1 MSDELYL
8 DLIECAMY
16 DWIKLAFKIDASP
29 AKNCAQ
35 REVNDK
41 VCLLYTDVIDGK
53 EKCCLL
59 YVEPE
64 YPPFDQAEIKVLSRV
79 NFMKTKFL
87 WKAIVSKVRHF
98 ICSIVKTMEE
108 DNIEFFNNVGIAD
121 ELMCMNISFYPLKK
135 DLMMDA
141 FKDRYPN
148 SIAIEETKKT
158 GKDLFQWYVKK
169 IPRLAIK
176 VEVLDD
182 LPPPITHTDLLANFL
197 LEPQDLNRTV

>member
-16 DWIKLAFKIDASP
+16 EWINLAFKIDAKGGIREE
-29 AKNCAQ
+29 AKD
-35 REVNDK
+35 EEK
-41 VCLLYTDVIDGK
+41 ICLLYTDVIDGK

-64 YPPFDQAEIKVLSRV
+64 HFPFDRAEIKILSRT

-87 WKAIVSKVRHF
+87 WKALVSKVRHF
-98 ICSIVKTMEE
+98 TCSIVKTMNE
-108 DNIEFFNNVGIAD
+108 DDIEFFNNVGIV
-121 ELMCMNISFYPLKK
+121 EEPMCMNISFYPLKK
-135 DLMMDA
+135 DLMMNK

-148 SIAIEETKKT
+148 SIAIEETEKT
-158 GKDLFQWYVKK
+158 KKDLFQWYVKK

-182 LPPPITHTDLLANFL
+182 IPPPVTHTDLLSNFL
-197 LEPQDLNRTV
+197 TFTL